1 MIKEDI
7 ILLRKK
13 MENQINEN
21 CPYDEVYKTSIEIDR
36 LLIKYYEE
44 YGLTKKV

>member
-13 MENQINEN
+13 LENQISSN
-21 CPYDEVYKTSIEIDR
+21 CSYDDVYKTSVEIDR

-44 YGLTKKV
+44 YGLAKKV